1 MWTTAWHGAVIINA
15 SYWESTEPIIKNL
28 SLILVAAKN
37 IILLVNVVIL
47 APKKKVVLKGKFY
60 YHIINLF
67 IPLLNNKTK
76 KILLRYTKKFW
87 YHLLRVNELGRSE
100 ASISITR
107 TNAILFSFSFS
118 HDQHSILPCSL
129 HTCECV
135 RPAWCRLYFPVAS
148 LSWIHTYNNCTIHI
162 ISIAIQNPFHHKIH
176 YKSHLCLH

>member
-1 MWTTAWHGAVIINA
+1 MLLHDPHTGLRSPLPLRKVMLIPVGTGRGWPSRTSRCSLKGPVKRTVRRPGVNNSLTWG
-15 SYWESTEPIIKNL
+15 
-28 SLILVAAKN
+28 LILVAAKN

-148 LSWIHTYNNCTIHI
+148 L
-162 ISIAIQNPFHHKIH
+162 
-176 YKSHLCLH
+176 